1 MFDILILIAVKNA
14 TEFTSKVKCGKI
26 CIGCHP
32 YCQSDTIYGEIH
44 NQIWYNTKSVVDLF
58 LIIGNF
64 FRYTKTHNY
73 YFKII
78 PAGKLVPSLK
88 MHYQIHLRI
97 MDQYGISC
105 HIFFYRDS
113 SQKAMTFATST

>member
-1 MFDILILIAVKNA
+1 MPLNSLRKSNVARFVLGVILIVNLTLFMVSYTTK
-14 TEFTSKVKCGKI
+14 FG
-26 CIGCHP
+26 
-32 YCQSDTIYGEIH
+32 
-44 NQIWYNTKSVVDLF
+44 NTKSIVDLF

-88 MHYQIHLRI
+88 IHYQIHLRI

-105 HIFFYRDS
+105 HIFFYRD
-113 SQKAMTFATST
+113 